1 VTTSFH
7 NDATLAS
14 AVRDGIARAAA
25 VIGLAAVAAIHLVD
39 LPGKLDETPYLFWMY
54 LALIAACVALAG
66 ALWRSSDTRAW
77 AAAAFVAVAV
87 LIGYTLS
94 RTTGLPQSS
103 DDIGNWGEPLGIA
116 SLFVEGSLAALCGAV
131 LSERRSS
138 VAAAVPGRLAG
149 ATR

>member
-1 VTTSFH
+1 VSTALHADS
-7 NDATLAS
+7 NLAS
-14 AVRDGIARAAA
+14 VVRDGIARAAA
-25 VIGLAAVAAIHLVD
+25 VVGLAAVAAIHLVD
-39 LPGKLDETPYLFWMY
+39 LPGKLDEAPYLFWMY
-54 LALIAACVALAG
+54 LALIATCVALAG

-77 AAAAFVAVAV
+77 AAAAGVALSV

-116 SLFVEGSLAALCGAV
+116 SLFVEGSLVVLCAAV
-131 LSERRSS
+131 LSERRTA

-149 ATR
+149 AAR